1 MENPKVRQKN
11 HEKKVAQQNLIK
23 TIQKQSK
30 EDLLPELRKKM
41 DNTTQL
47 IVNLLNERGEENVN
61 NIQIMSLISK
71 GSLRE
76 TALGGNMEYTP
87 QEIRAGFDLYLDMIL
102 KINEIKSFPPT
113 IESFTNFMG
122 ISRSEFGN
130 WLVDIDR
137 KSVAEYINSYLT
149 GVLAAGSLTGDL
161 KEVSSIYIQKT
172 MGKVEQTAPTIIEHK
187 KTTDISE
194 IQDQISRLKKDNVII
209 DAEWEEKEWDYILK
223 E

>member
-1 MENPKVRQKN
+1 MASQKERIHN
-11 HEKKVAQQNLIK
+11 KKVAQQNLIK
-23 TIQKQSK
+23 TIQENSK
-30 EDLLPELRKKM
+30 NDLLPELKSKM
-41 DNTTQL
+41 EETTNL
-47 IVNLLNERGEENVN
+47 IVNILKEKGEDVN

-76 TALGGNMEYTP
+76 TALGGNMEYTA

-102 KINEIKSFPPT
+102 KINEIKPFPPT

-122 ISRSEFGN
+122 VSRAEFGN

-149 GVLAAGSLTGDL
+149 GILATGSLTGDL

-187 KTTDISE
+187 KVADISE
-194 IQDQISRLKKDNVII
+194 IQNQINSLKKDNAI
-209 DAEWEEKEWDYILK
+209 DVEWEEKE
-223 E
+223 

>member
-1 MENPKVRQKN
+1 MASQKERIHN
-11 HEKKVAQQNLIK
+11 KKVAQENLIK
-23 TIQKQSK
+23 SIQTSSK
-30 EDLLPELRKKM
+30 NDLLPALKSKM
-41 DNTTQL
+41 EETTNL
-47 IVNLLNERGEENVN
+47 IVNLLNEKGEDKVN

-76 TALGGNMEYTP
+76 TALGGNIEYTS

-102 KINEIKSFPPT
+102 KINEIKPFPPT

-122 ISRSEFGN
+122 VSRSEFSN

-137 KSVAEYINSYLT
+137 KNVAEYINSYLT
-149 GVLAAGSLTGDL
+149 GVLATGSLTGDL

-187 KTTDISE
+187 KVTDVNE
-194 IQDQISRLKKDNVII
+194 IQEQIAMLKKDNVI
-209 DAEWEEKEWDYILK
+209 DAEWEEK
-223 E
+223 

>member
-1 MENPKVRQKN
+1 MENPRTRQKI
-11 HEKKVAQQNLIK
+11 HEKKVAQENLIK
-23 TIQKQSK
+23 SIQKSSK
-30 EDLLPELRKKM
+30 NSLLPDLRKKM
-41 DNTTQL
+41 EDTTNL
-47 IVNLLNERGEENVN
+47 VVNLLNEKGEENVN

-76 TALGGNMEYTP
+76 TALGGNIEYTA
-87 QEIRAGFDLYLDMIL
+87 QEIRAGFDLYLDMIM

-122 ISRSEFGN
+122 VSRTEFGH

-149 GVLAAGSLTGDL
+149 GVLATGSLTGDL

-187 KTTDISE
+187 KVTDVSE
-194 IQDQISRLKKDNVII
+194 IQEQIAALKKDKVIEV
-209 DAEWEEKEWDYILK
+209 EWEEL
-223 E
+223 

>member
-1 MENPKVRQKN
+1 MASKKERIHN
-11 HEKKVAQQNLIK
+11 KKVAQENLIK
-23 TIQKQSK
+23 SIQTSSK
-30 EDLLPELRKKM
+30 NDLLPALKSKM
-41 DNTTQL
+41 EETTNL
-47 IVNLLNERGEENVN
+47 IVNLLNEKGEDSVN

-76 TALGGNMEYTP
+76 TALGGNIEYTA

-102 KINEIKSFPPT
+102 KINEIKPFPPT

-122 ISRSEFGN
+122 VSRSEFSN

-149 GVLAAGSLTGDL
+149 GILATGSLTGDL

-187 KTTDISE
+187 KVTDVSE
-194 IQDQISRLKKDNVII
+194 IQEQIAMLKKDNAI
-209 DAEWEEKEWDYILK
+209 DAEWEEKE
-223 E
+223 

>member
-1 MENPKVRQKN
+1 MENPKTRQKN

-23 TIQKQSK
+23 TIQNKSK
-30 EDLLPELRKKM
+30 NNLLPELKNKM
-41 DNTTQL
+41 EETTNL
-47 IVNLLNERGEENVN
+47 IVNLLNDRGEDNVN

-76 TALGGNMEYTP
+76 TALGGNIEYTP

-102 KINEIKSFPPT
+102 KINEIKHFPPT

-122 ISRSEFGN
+122 VSRNEFAK

-149 GVLAAGSLTGDL
+149 GILATGSLTGDL

-187 KTTDISE
+187 KVTDVGE
-194 IQDQISRLKKDNVII
+194 IQEQIAALKKDKVI
-209 DAEWEEKEWDYILK
+209 DADWEEI
-223 E
+223 

>member
-1 MENPKVRQKN
+1 MASQKERIHN
-11 HEKKVAQQNLIK
+11 KKVAQENLIK
-23 TIQKQSK
+23 SIQNSSK
-30 EDLLPELRKKM
+30 NDLLPALKSKM
-41 DNTTQL
+41 EETTNL
-47 IVNLLNERGEENVN
+47 IVNLLNEKGEDRVN

-76 TALGGNMEYTP
+76 TALGGNMEYTA

-102 KINEIKSFPPT
+102 KINEIKPFPPT

-122 ISRSEFGN
+122 VSRSEFSN

-149 GVLAAGSLTGDL
+149 GVLATGSLTGDL

-187 KTTDISE
+187 KVTDVNE
-194 IQDQISRLKKDNVII
+194 IQEQIAMLKKDNVI
-209 DAEWEEKEWDYILK
+209 DAEWEEK
-223 E
+223 

>member
-1 MENPKVRQKN
+1 MEMANQKERIHN
-11 HEKKVAQQNLIK
+11 KKVAQQDLIK
-23 TIQKQSK
+23 TIQQSSK
-30 EDLLPELRKKM
+30 NTLLPDLKSKM
-41 DNTTQL
+41 EQTTNL
-47 IVNLLNERGEENVN
+47 IVNLLQEKGEDSVN

-76 TALGGNMEYTP
+76 TALGGNIEYTA

-113 IESFTNFMG
+113 IESFTYFMG
-122 ISRSEFGN
+122 VSRSEFSN

-137 KSVAEYINSYLT
+137 KSAAEYINSYLT
-149 GVLAAGSLTGDL
+149 GVLATGSLTGDL

-187 KTTDISE
+187 KVTDVNE
-194 IQDQISRLKKDNVII
+194 IQEQIAMLKKDNVI
-209 DAEWEEKEWDYILK
+209 DAEWEEK
-223 E
+223 

>member
-1 MENPKVRQKN
+1 MASKKERIHN
-11 HEKKVAQQNLIK
+11 KKVAQENLIK
-23 TIQKQSK
+23 SIQTNSK
-30 EDLLPELRKKM
+30 NDLLPALKSKM
-41 DNTTQL
+41 EETTNL
-47 IVNLLNERGEENVN
+47 IVNLLNEKGEDSVN

-76 TALGGNMEYTP
+76 TALGGNIEYTA

-102 KINEIKSFPPT
+102 KINEIKPFPPT

-122 ISRSEFGN
+122 VSRSEFNN

-149 GVLAAGSLTGDL
+149 GILATGSLTGDL

-187 KTTDISE
+187 KVTDVNE
-194 IQDQISRLKKDNVII
+194 IQEQIAMLKKDNVI
-209 DAEWEEKEWDYILK
+209 DAEWEEK
-223 E
+223 

>member
-11 HEKKVAQQNLIK
+11 HNKKVAQQDLIK
-23 TIQKQSK
+23 TIQASSK
-30 EDLLPELRKKM
+30 NSLIPELKAKM
-41 DNTTQL
+41 EQTTDL
-47 IVNLLNERGEENVN
+47 IVNLLNERGEDNVN

-76 TALGGNMEYTP
+76 TALGGNMEYTV

-102 KINEIKSFPPT
+102 KINEIKQFPPT

-122 ISRSEFGN
+122 ISRMEFSN
-130 WLVDIDR
+130 WLVDIDK
-137 KSVAEYINSYLT
+137 KSAAEYINSYLT

-187 KTTDISE
+187 KVTDVSE
-194 IQDQISRLKKDNVII
+194 IQEQIKALKNDNFI
-209 DAEWEEKEWDYILK
+209 DAEWEEKE
-223 E
+223 

>member
-1 MENPKVRQKN
+1 MGNPKVRQKN

-23 TIQKQSK
+23 SIQNKSK
-30 EDLLPELRKKM
+30 ENLLPELKAKM
-41 DNTTQL
+41 EETTNL
-47 IVNLLNERGEENVN
+47 IVNLLNEKGEDSLN

-76 TALGGNMEYTP
+76 TALGGNIQYTS

-122 ISRSEFGN
+122 VSRLEFSN

-149 GVLAAGSLTGDL
+149 GILATGSLTGDL

-172 MGKVEQTAPTIIEHK
+172 MGKVEQTAPTVIEHK
-187 KTTDISE
+187 KVTDVSE
-194 IQDQISRLKKDNVII
+194 IQEQIAALKKDKAI
-209 DAEWEEKEWDYILK
+209 DAEWEEK
-223 E
+223 

>member
-1 MENPKVRQKN
+1 MENPRTRQKN

-23 TIQKQSK
+23 SIQKRSK
-30 EDLLPELRKKM
+30 NDMLPSLKEKM
-41 DNTTQL
+41 EKTAQD
-47 IVNLLNERGEENVN
+47 IVDLLNEKGEDKVN

-76 TALGGNMEYTP
+76 TSLGGNMEYTA

-122 ISRSEFGN
+122 VSRNEFAK

-137 KSVAEYINSYLT
+137 KSAAEYINSYLT
-149 GVLAAGSLTGDL
+149 GVLATGSLTGDL
-161 KEVSSIYIQKT
+161 KEVSSIYLQKT
-172 MGKVEQTAPTIIEHK
+172 MGKVEQTAPTVIEHK
-187 KTTDISE
+187 KVTDVSE
-194 IQDQISRLKKDNVII
+194 IQEQIAALKKDKAI
-209 DAEWEEKEWDYILK
+209 DAEWEEK
-223 E
+223 

>member
-1 MENPKVRQKN
+1 MGNTNVKQKN
-11 HEKKVAQQNLIK
+11 HEKKVAQQDLIK
-23 TIQKQSK
+23 TIQECSK
-30 EDLLPELRKKM
+30 NELMPDLKSKM
-41 DNTTQL
+41 QQTTSL
-47 IVNLLNERGEENVN
+47 IVDLLNEKGEENVN

-76 TALGGNMEYTP
+76 TALGGNIEYTA

-122 ISRSEFGN
+122 VSRMEFNN

-187 KTTDISE
+187 KVTDVSE
-194 IQDQISRLKKDNVII
+194 IQEQIAMLKKDNAI
-209 DAEWEEKEWDYILK
+209 DAEWEEIE
-223 E
+223 

>member
-1 MENPKVRQKN
+1 MASKKERIHN
-11 HEKKVAQQNLIK
+11 KKVAQENLIK
-23 TIQKQSK
+23 SIQTSSK
-30 EDLLPELRKKM
+30 NDLLPALKSKM
-41 DNTTQL
+41 EETTNL
-47 IVNLLNERGEENVN
+47 IVNLLNEKGEDRVN

-76 TALGGNMEYTP
+76 TALGGNIEYTA

-102 KINEIKSFPPT
+102 KINEIKPFPPT

-122 ISRSEFGN
+122 VSRMEFSN

-149 GVLAAGSLTGDL
+149 GILATGSLTGDL

-187 KTTDISE
+187 KVTDVNE
-194 IQDQISRLKKDNVII
+194 IQEQIAMLKKDNVI
-209 DAEWEEKEWDYILK
+209 DAEWEEK
-223 E
+223 

>member
-1 MENPKVRQKN
+1 MASQKERIHN
-11 HEKKVAQQNLIK
+11 KKVAQENLIK
-23 TIQKQSK
+23 SIQNSSK
-30 EDLLPELRKKM
+30 NDLLPALKSKM
-41 DNTTQL
+41 EETTNL
-47 IVNLLNERGEENVN
+47 IVNLLNEKGEDRVN

-76 TALGGNMEYTP
+76 TALGGNIEYTA

-102 KINEIKSFPPT
+102 KINEIKPFPPT

-122 ISRSEFGN
+122 VSRSEFSN

-149 GVLAAGSLTGDL
+149 GVLATGSLTGDL

-187 KTTDISE
+187 KVTDVNE
-194 IQDQISRLKKDNVII
+194 IQEQIAMLKKDNVI
-209 DAEWEEKEWDYILK
+209 DAEWEEK
-223 E
+223 

>member
-23 TIQKQSK
+23 SIQKESK
-30 EDLLPELRKKM
+30 DKLLPELKSKM
-41 DNTTQL
+41 EETTKL
-47 IVNLLNERGEENVN
+47 ITDLIKEKDIN

-76 TALGGNMEYTP
+76 TALGGNMEYTS

-102 KINEIKSFPPT
+102 KINEIKPFPPT

-122 ISRSEFGN
+122 VSRTEFSK

-149 GVLAAGSLTGDL
+149 GILATGSLTGDL

-172 MGKVEQTAPTIIEHK
+172 MGKVEQTAPTVIEHK
-187 KTTDISE
+187 KVTDVSE
-194 IQDQISRLKKDNVII
+194 IQEQIAMLKKDKVI
-209 DAEWEEKEWDYILK
+209 DADWEEK
-223 E
+223 

>member
-1 MENPKVRQKN
+1 MEMASQKERIHN
-11 HEKKVAQQNLIK
+11 KKVAQENLIK
-23 TIQKQSK
+23 SIQTQSK
-30 EDLLPELRKKM
+30 KDLLPDLRKKM
-41 DNTTQL
+41 QETTNL
-47 IVNLLNERGEENVN
+47 ILNILQDKKDIS

-76 TALGGNMEYTP
+76 TALGGNIEYTA

-102 KINEIKSFPPT
+102 KINEIKPFPPT

-122 ISRSEFGN
+122 VSRSEFSN

-149 GVLAAGSLTGDL
+149 GILATGSLTGDL

-187 KTTDISE
+187 KVTDVNE
-194 IQDQISRLKKDNVII
+194 IQEQIAMLKKDNII
-209 DAEWEEKEWDYILK
+209 DAEWEEK
-223 E
+223 

>member
-1 MENPKVRQKN
+1 MANQKERIHN
-11 HEKKVAQQNLIK
+11 KKVAQQDLIK
-23 TIQKQSK
+23 TIQQSSK
-30 EDLLPELRKKM
+30 NTLLPDLKSKM
-41 DNTTQL
+41 EQTTDL
-47 IVNLLNERGEENVN
+47 IVNLLQEKGEDSVN

-76 TALGGNMEYTP
+76 TALGGNIEYTA

-122 ISRSEFGN
+122 VSRSEFSN

-137 KSVAEYINSYLT
+137 KSAAEYINSYLT
-149 GVLAAGSLTGDL
+149 GVLATGSLTGDL

-172 MGKVEQTAPTIIEHK
+172 MGKVEQTAPTVIEHK
-187 KTTDISE
+187 KVTDISE
-194 IQDQISRLKKDNVII
+194 IQSQISALKKDNFV
-209 DAEWEEKEWDYILK
+209 DAEWEEKE
-223 E
+223 

>member
-209 DAEWEEKEWDYILK
+209 DAEWEEKE
-223 E
+223 

>member
-1 MENPKVRQKN
+1 MASQKERIHN
-11 HEKKVAQQNLIK
+11 KKVAQENLIK
-23 TIQKQSK
+23 SIQTQSK
-30 EDLLPELRKKM
+30 NDLLPDLRKKM
-41 DNTTQL
+41 QETTNL
-47 IVNLLNERGEENVN
+47 ILNILQDKKDIS

-76 TALGGNMEYTP
+76 TALGGNIEYTA

-102 KINEIKSFPPT
+102 KINEIKPFPPT

-122 ISRSEFGN
+122 VSRSEFSN

-149 GVLAAGSLTGDL
+149 GILATGSLTGDL

-187 KTTDISE
+187 KVTDVNE
-194 IQDQISRLKKDNVII
+194 IQEQIAMLKKDNVI
-209 DAEWEEKEWDYILK
+209 DAEWEEK
-223 E
+223 

>member
-1 MENPKVRQKN
+1 MASQKERIHN
-11 HEKKVAQQNLIK
+11 KKVAQENLIK
-23 TIQKQSK
+23 SIQNSSK
-30 EDLLPELRKKM
+30 NDLLPALKSKM
-41 DNTTQL
+41 EETTNL
-47 IVNLLNERGEENVN
+47 IVNLLNEKGEDRVN

-76 TALGGNMEYTP
+76 TALGGNIEYTA
-87 QEIRAGFDLYLDMIL
+87 QEIKAGFDLYLDMIL
-102 KINEIKSFPPT
+102 KINEIKPFPPT

-122 ISRSEFGN
+122 VSRMEFSN

-149 GVLAAGSLTGDL
+149 GVLATGSLTGDL

-187 KTTDISE
+187 KVTDVNE
-194 IQDQISRLKKDNVII
+194 IQEQIAMLKKDNVI
-209 DAEWEEKEWDYILK
+209 DAEWEEK
-223 E
+223 

>member
-11 HEKKVAQQNLIK
+11 HEKKVAQQDLIK
-23 TIQKQSK
+23 SIQKESK
-30 EDLLPELRKKM
+30 DKLLPELKSKM
-41 DNTTQL
+41 EETTKL
-47 IVNLLNERGEENVN
+47 ITDLIKEKDIN

-76 TALGGNMEYTP
+76 TALGGNMEYTS

-102 KINEIKSFPPT
+102 KINEIKPFPPT

-122 ISRSEFGN
+122 VSRSEFAK

-149 GVLAAGSLTGDL
+149 GILATGSLTGDL

-172 MGKVEQTAPTIIEHK
+172 MGKVEQTAPTVIEHK
-187 KTTDISE
+187 KVTDVSE
-194 IQDQISRLKKDNVII
+194 IQEQIAMLKKDKVI
-209 DAEWEEKEWDYILK
+209 DADWEEK
-223 E
+223 

>member
-1 MENPKVRQKN
+1 MENPKIRQKN
-11 HEKKVAQQNLIK
+11 HEKKVAQQDLIK
-23 TIQKQSK
+23 SIQKESK
-30 EDLLPELRKKM
+30 DKLLPELKSKM
-41 DNTTQL
+41 EETTKL
-47 IVNLLNERGEENVN
+47 ITDLIKEKDIN

-76 TALGGNMEYTP
+76 TALGGNMEYTS

-102 KINEIKSFPPT
+102 KINEIKPFPPT

-122 ISRSEFGN
+122 VSRSEFAK

-149 GVLAAGSLTGDL
+149 GILATGSLTGDL

-172 MGKVEQTAPTIIEHK
+172 MGKVEQTAPTVIEHK
-187 KTTDISE
+187 KVTDVSE
-194 IQDQISRLKKDNVII
+194 IQEQIAMLKKDKII
-209 DAEWEEKEWDYILK
+209 DADWEEK
-223 E
+223 

>member
-1 MENPKVRQKN
+1 MASQKERIHN
-11 HEKKVAQQNLIK
+11 KKVAQENLIK
-23 TIQKQSK
+23 SIQTSSK
-30 EDLLPELRKKM
+30 NDLLPALKSKM
-41 DNTTQL
+41 EETTNL
-47 IVNLLNERGEENVN
+47 IVNLLNEKGEDRVN

-76 TALGGNMEYTP
+76 TALGGNIEYTA
-87 QEIRAGFDLYLDMIL
+87 QEIKAGFDLYLDMIL
-102 KINEIKSFPPT
+102 KINEIKPFPPT

-122 ISRSEFGN
+122 VSRTEFSN

-149 GVLAAGSLTGDL
+149 GVLATGSLTGDL

-187 KTTDISE
+187 KVTDVNE
-194 IQDQISRLKKDNVII
+194 IQEQIAMLKKDNVI
-209 DAEWEEKEWDYILK
+209 DAEWEEK
-223 E
+223 

>member
-1 MENPKVRQKN
+1 MASQKERIHN
-11 HEKKVAQQNLIK
+11 KKVAQENLIK
-23 TIQKQSK
+23 SIQTSSK
-30 EDLLPELRKKM
+30 NDLLPALKSKM
-41 DNTTQL
+41 EETTNL
-47 IVNLLNERGEENVN
+47 IVNLLNEKGEDRVN

-76 TALGGNMEYTP
+76 TALGGNIEYTS

-102 KINEIKSFPPT
+102 KINEIKPFPPT

-122 ISRSEFGN
+122 VSRSEFSN

-149 GVLAAGSLTGDL
+149 GILATGSLTGDL

-187 KTTDISE
+187 KVTDVNE
-194 IQDQISRLKKDNVII
+194 IQEQIAMLKKDNVI
-209 DAEWEEKEWDYILK
+209 DAEWEEK
-223 E
+223 

>member
-1 MENPKVRQKN
+1 MASKKERIHN
-11 HEKKVAQQNLIK
+11 KKVAQENLIK
-23 TIQKQSK
+23 SIQTSSK
-30 EDLLPELRKKM
+30 NDLLPALKSKM
-41 DNTTQL
+41 EETTNL
-47 IVNLLNERGEENVN
+47 IVNLLNEKGEDSVN

-76 TALGGNMEYTP
+76 TALGGNIEYTA

-102 KINEIKSFPPT
+102 KINEIKPFPPT

-122 ISRSEFGN
+122 VSRSEFSN

-149 GVLAAGSLTGDL
+149 GILATGSLTGDL

-187 KTTDISE
+187 KVTDVNE
-194 IQDQISRLKKDNVII
+194 IQEQIAMLKKDNVI
-209 DAEWEEKEWDYILK
+209 DAEWEEK
-223 E
+223 

>member
-1 MENPKVRQKN
+1 MEMASQKERIHN
-11 HEKKVAQQNLIK
+11 KKVAQENLIK
-23 TIQKQSK
+23 SIQTQSK
-30 EDLLPELRKKM
+30 NDLLPDLRKKM
-41 DNTTQL
+41 QETTNL
-47 IVNLLNERGEENVN
+47 ILNILQDKKDIS

-76 TALGGNMEYTP
+76 TALGGNIEYTA

-102 KINEIKSFPPT
+102 KINEIKPFPPT

-122 ISRSEFGN
+122 VSRSEFSN

-149 GVLAAGSLTGDL
+149 GILATGSLTGDL

-187 KTTDISE
+187 KVTDVNE
-194 IQDQISRLKKDNVII
+194 IQEQIAMLKKDNII
-209 DAEWEEKEWDYILK
+209 DAEWEEK
-223 E
+223 